1 MSDPHARKITIDI
14 SGQVESFEESC
25 RRAGQALAEKVK
37 RGERELIV
45 QLLHA
50 QQEEKQA
57 MKLTKA
63 AADPTPAPRPAS
75 QLSAEASY
83 RARQRGELPR
93 VAWLICKAC
102 GARHKGTRHALLCPS
117 CWERLT
123 PDGRQC
129 RTDRVKRH
137 AKRKRSRGVDGKP

>member
-1 MSDPHARKITIDI
+1 MPDPIRQAIPTPEQLQAMAAGFGRI
-14 SGQVESFEESC
+14 
-25 RRAGQALAEKVK
+25 GQAAQLAVVRMVET
-37 RGERELIV
+37 LS
-45 QLLHA
+45 
-50 QQEEKQA
+50 
-57 MKLTKA
+57 

-93 VAWLICKAC
+93 VAWLICEAC
-102 GARHKGTRHALLCPS
+102 GARHKGTRHTLLCPS

-137 AKRKRSRGVDGKP
+137 AKRKRSRGVDGEP

>member
-1 MSDPHARKITIDI
+1 MPDPIRQAIPTPEQLQAMAAGFGRI
-14 SGQVESFEESC
+14 
-25 RRAGQALAEKVK
+25 GQAAQLAVVRMVET
-37 RGERELIV
+37 LS
-45 QLLHA
+45 
-50 QQEEKQA
+50 
-57 MKLTKA
+57 

-93 VAWLICKAC
+93 VAWLICEAC
-102 GARHKGTRHALLCPS
+102 GARHKGTRHTLLCPS

-137 AKRKRSRGVDGKP
+137 AKRKRAEGVDGEP

>member
-1 MSDPHARKITIDI
+1 
-14 SGQVESFEESC
+14 
-25 RRAGQALAEKVK
+25 
-37 RGERELIV
+37 
-45 QLLHA
+45 
-50 QQEEKQA
+50 

-63 AADPTPAPRPAS
+63 AADPTPSQRPAS

-93 VAWLICKAC
+93 VAWLICEAC
-102 GARHKGTRHALLCPS
+102 RARHKGTRHSLLCPS

-123 PDGRQC
+123 PDGRRY

-137 AKRKRSRGVDGKP
+137 AKRKQAEGVDGEP